1 MQQPQMAREQ
11 SVPSFAMELK
21 APDISPYRVG
31 NTGINYVH
39 RFDSGEPGPHA
50 LVNVITH
57 GNEICGAIA
66 LDFLFRQGIRPRRGV
81 VTLCFANTAA
91 YERFDPAN
99 PGASRFVDEDF
110 NRVWALETLEGRKR
124 SVELERARE
133 LRPVFEQA
141 DFLLDVHSMS
151 TASVPLM
158 LCHGL
163 EKERAFALKVGYP
176 SMIVCGPG
184 HVEGLRMIEHSP
196 FNNPA
201 NPQVALLVEAGEHW
215 AAATAVH
222 ALDTVLRFLAA
233 SGSLDFADVEPH
245 IADKVPPRP
254 RLLEVTDGIVA
265 RTNRFR
271 FTAPFVG
278 CEVFE
283 QVGSVIAYDGDRE
296 IVTPSDGA
304 VLIMPNHSGPGP
316 GRKGRLCRAVDERSA
331 DGT

>member
-1 MQQPQMAREQ
+1 M
-11 SVPSFAMELK
+11 PSFTVELE
-21 APDISPYRVG
+21 APDIAPYRAG
-31 NTGINYVH
+31 NTGIDYVH
-39 RFDSGEPGPHA
+39 RFDSGVPGPHV
-50 LVNVITH
+50 LVNAITH

-81 VTLCFANTAA
+81 LTLSFANIAA
-91 YERFDPAN
+91 YERFDPKN

-110 NRVWALETLEGRKR
+110 NRVWTLEVLDGPRR

-176 SMIVCGPG
+176 GTVVCGPG
-184 HVEGLRMIEHSP
+184 HVEGLRMIEHRP
-196 FNNPA
+196 FNDPA
-201 NPQVALLVEAGEHW
+201 NPRVALLVEAGEHW
-215 AAATAVH
+215 ASATATH
-222 ALDTVLRFLAA
+222 ALDTVLRFIAA
-233 SGSLDFADVEPH
+233 AGSLDLADVEHH
-245 IADKVPPRP
+245 IADKAPPRP

-265 RTNRFR
+265 RTDRFR
-271 FTAPFVG
+271 FAAPYVG

-283 QVGSVIAYDGDRE
+283 RAGTVIARDGDRE
-296 IVTPSDGA
+296 IATPYDGA
-304 VLIMPNHSGPGP
+304 ILIMPNHSGPGP
-316 GRKGRLCRAVDERSA
+316 GRKGRICRPVDEGSA
-331 DGT
+331 DGA